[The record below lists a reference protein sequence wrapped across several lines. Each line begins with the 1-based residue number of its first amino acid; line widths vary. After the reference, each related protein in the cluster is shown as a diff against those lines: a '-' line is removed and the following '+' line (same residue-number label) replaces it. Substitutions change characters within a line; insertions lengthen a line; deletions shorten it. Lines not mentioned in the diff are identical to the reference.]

1 MSVDERITTILVDTC
16 AFRNANSDFIGI
28 SSMLLPSFF
37 SAIKEKDILLLT
49 HPILERELE
58 KHIEDSG
65 IYKDYQSLV
74 SHINKCKDVLR
85 YANCCDE
92 KLFSKIADYNIKNQT
107 FRAYKKNYKNAVK
120 LDYPN
125 PELIFELYFSSKPP
139 FAPTG
144 KKKCEFPDAFV
155 IEATKQYINEHPND
169 VLLVV
174 SKDNDWVKSF
184 GGVDNIIM
192 CESIVEA
199 IKKINSIES
208 ILSEDMLIKIF
219 NGAYAEILSEAQ
231 RCAELEDYYLD
242 DYELYDELEIDSVQ
256 VVKVEDSFVPLK
268 ISRDMILIKT
278 IANVRVAGYGE
289 VFDED
294 RSVWDNEDKEYFIIE
309 YSDIDFD
316 DGEAQIECEISIKFD
331 FDNLEETARVDSFKF
346 NNRGYICVSCL
357 NAEIT
362 PIDED
367 EMALRCLREDKG
379 YGRRG

>member
-16 AFRNANSDFIGI
+16 AFRDANSDFIGI

-37 SAIKEKDILLLT
+37 SVIKEKDILLLT
-49 HPILERELE
+49 HPILEREIE

-92 KLFSKIADYNIKNQT
+92 ELFSKIADYNIKNQT
-107 FRAYKKNYKNAVK
+107 FRAYKKYYKNAVK

-125 PELIFELYFSSKPP
+125 PELIFELYLLSKPP
-139 FAPTG
+139 NASTG

-184 GGVDNIIM
+184 WGVDNVIM

-219 NGAYAEILSEAQ
+219 KGAYTEILSEAQ

-242 DYELYDELEIDSVQ
+242 DYELYEELEIDSVK

-289 VFDED
+289 NFDED
-294 RSVWDNEDKEYFIIE
+294 RSGRDKEDKE
-309 YSDIDFD
+309 
-316 DGEAQIECEISIKFD
+316 
-331 FDNLEETARVDSFKF
+331 
-346 NNRGYICVSCL
+346 
-357 NAEIT
+357 
-362 PIDED
+362 
-367 EMALRCLREDKG
+367 
-379 YGRRG
+379 

>member
-1 MSVDERITTILVDTC
+1 MRMSVDERITTILVDTC
-16 AFRNANSDFIGI
+16 AFRDANSDFIGI

-37 SAIKEKDILLLT
+37 SVIKEKDILLLT
-49 HPILERELE
+49 HPILEREIE

-92 KLFSKIADYNIKNQT
+92 ELFSKIADYNIKNQT
-107 FRAYKKNYKNAVK
+107 FRAYKKYYKNAVK

-125 PELIFELYFSSKPP
+125 PELIFELYFLSKPP

-184 GGVDNIIM
+184 WGVDNVII

-199 IKKINSIES
+199 IKKIMVTYIRNKKLERQIILVTHNPNITVGTDAEEIIVANQHGAHTENQDGVKFEYRSGAIENSYKRDGTKTVLLSQGIREHVCDLLEGGDIAFKKRES
-208 ILSEDMLIKIF
+208 KY
-219 NGAYAEILSEAQ
+219 G
-231 RCAELEDYYLD
+231 
-242 DYELYDELEIDSVQ
+242 
-256 VVKVEDSFVPLK
+256 LK
-268 ISRDMILIKT
+268 K
-278 IANVRVAGYGE
+278 
-289 VFDED
+289 
-294 RSVWDNEDKEYFIIE
+294 
-309 YSDIDFD
+309 
-316 DGEAQIECEISIKFD
+316 
-331 FDNLEETARVDSFKF
+331 
-346 NNRGYICVSCL
+346 
-357 NAEIT
+357 
-362 PIDED
+362 
-367 EMALRCLREDKG
+367 
-379 YGRRG
+379 